1 MRAVGQSIRFQFVP
15 GQQLT
20 DSRLLGFAE
29 RLQSV
34 NTHDELLDAVV
45 AEIRESVGYNTA
57 WIGIVVPEHQTF
69 KIHSQQGPGV
79 ESAWDAAQEVP
90 IDGDP
95 YIERLVETGE
105 IQIVEDAQ
113 TDPDVNREIVEQLGN
128 RTVINV
134 PMKLIDSTFGCV
146 GLGTFGDEGPRLPTD
161 AELEYL
167 QLLANQTVLA
177 SARILLAD
185 KREEALRQAAET
197 ERVLAR
203 RQRLE
208 SMGELAAGV
217 AHDFANQLSVIQ
229 ASAELLRDQVSDE
242 PASENVGMIQRAA
255 AGASELAHQLLALG
269 KQQDLAV
276 APVDIGERIVAS
288 AEMLDRVVGRSIEV
302 RTEIAGVLPKVL
314 ADSAQI
320 DQVLVNLGLNARDS
334 MPDGGTLSISGRRDR
349 INRDYVIAHP
359 WAKLGEYVLIA
370 VTDTGEGM
378 MPETIE
384 RIFEPFFTTKASS
397 DGTGLG
403 LAVSR
408 GIVEQHGGLI
418 HAESVLGEGSTF
430 SVYLPAIVD

>member
-1 MRAVGQSIRFQFVP
+1 MLK
-15 GQQLT
+15 QQLT

-34 NTHDELLDAVV
+34 STHDELLDAVV
-45 AEIRESVGYNTA
+45 SEIRGSVGYNTA
-57 WIGIVVPEHQTF
+57 WIGIAVPERNAF
-69 KIHSQQGPGV
+69 KIYSPQGPGV

-95 YIERLVETGE
+95 YIARLIETGE

-113 TDPDVNREIVEQLGN
+113 TDPDVNREIVERLGN

-134 PMKLIDSTFGCV
+134 PMKLIDSTFGSI
-146 GLGTFGDEGPRLPTD
+146 GLGTFGDEGPRLPTE

-185 KREEALRQAAET
+185 EREEALRQAAET
-197 ERVLAR
+197 ERILAR

-217 AHDFANQLSVIQ
+217 AHDFANQFSVIQ
-229 ASAELLRDQVSDE
+229 ARAQLLRDQVSDE
-242 PASENVGMIQRAA
+242 TALNNVRMIEHAA
-255 AGASELAHQLLALG
+255 AGAGELAHQLLALG
-269 KQQDLAV
+269 KQQDLSV
-276 APVDIGERIVAS
+276 APVDIGERIAAA
-288 AEMLDRVVGRSIEV
+288 AEMLDRAAGRSV
-302 RTEIAGVLPKVL
+302 DVKTEIAGELPMVM
-314 ADSAQI
+314 ADSTQI

-334 MPDGGTLSISGRRDR
+334 MPDGGTISISGRRDR
-349 INRDYVIAHP
+349 VNRDFVVAHP
-359 WAKLGEYVLIA
+359 WAKLGEYVLID
-370 VTDTGEGM
+370 VTDTGQGM
-378 MPETIE
+378 MPETVE
-384 RIFEPFFTTKASS
+384 RIFEPFFTTKASTG
-397 DGTGLG
+397 GTGLG

-418 HAESVLGEGSTF
+418 HAESELGGGSRF
-430 SVYLPAIVD
+430 SVYLPAMVD